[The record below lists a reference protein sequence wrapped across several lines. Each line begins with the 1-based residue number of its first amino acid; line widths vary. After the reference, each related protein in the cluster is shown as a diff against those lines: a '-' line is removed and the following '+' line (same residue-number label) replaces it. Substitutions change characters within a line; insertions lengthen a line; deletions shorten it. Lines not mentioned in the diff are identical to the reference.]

1 MIRAEIL
8 SLSISADL
16 SLSPT
21 ASQSP
26 VSDGFVMIILSNTF
40 SRIFCYISNSAIL
53 SSFQWPQENRIICAF
68 SNYWLAPSSKS
79 TAHYS
84 YAILVLNWVL
94 NIYINITFQS
104 YTIAFGWSR
113 IWLLPPVPLTC
124 VWFTVCFWFNVFR
137 LFVGAGYLILLRI
150 TNCSKLRFMT
160 QLTRTHLSM
169 V

>member
-21 ASQSP
+21 ASQGP
-26 VSDGFVMIILSNTF
+26 MSDGFVMIILSNTF
-40 SRIFCYISNSAIL
+40 ARIFCYISNSAIF

-68 SNYWLAPSSKS
+68 SNYWLALSWKT

-94 NIYINITFQS
+94 NIYIHITS
-104 YTIAFGWSR
+104 
-113 IWLLPPVPLTC
+113 
-124 VWFTVCFWFNVFR
+124 
-137 LFVGAGYLILLRI
+137 
-150 TNCSKLRFMT
+150 
-160 QLTRTHLSM
+160 QLNT
-169 V
+169 